1 MYPPCLDTPISKE
14 VRRYPAALTCHN
26 STCQTAAVRRPKE
39 SKMSADVVSR
49 NVQRS
54 PWYFSVTL
62 AWLDDWMMAWMGNR
76 SMVGLSHDWFIYC
89 YPWLIRN
96 VEKPMR
102 QWEEPTPSH
111 HHIHPKWFKLYDIGI
126 YYDILGLHMGLPHSC
141 PILNILA
148 IYRDSL
154 RSWSKKTMNYSSSTK
169 RETLQNHRHGKEIEN
184 PRNMNFQICI
194 TWDWRVNMGK
204 YGCLTKGCSPLP
216 LAVGCSVFT
225 QLLTI

>member
-96 VEKPMR
+96 VEKPWKANEKNQPQVITISIPNGLRFM
-102 QWEEPTPSH
+102 
-111 HHIHPKWFKLYDIGI
+111 IFF
-126 YYDILGLHMGLPHSC
+126 DILGLHWFTTFLS
-141 PILNILA
+141 NQ
-148 IYRDSL
+148 IYWLDRDSL
-154 RSWSKKTMNYSSSTK
+154 SDCDNSPRSWSKKTNWSSTN
-169 RETLQNHRHGKEIEN
+169 RGFEH
-184 PRNMNFQICI
+184 C
-194 TWDWRVNMGK
+194 
-204 YGCLTKGCSPLP
+204 
-216 LAVGCSVFT
+216 
-225 QLLTI
+225 